1 MKLSIITVNLNN
13 RDGLKKTIDSVICQT
28 SKDFEWIIID
38 GGSTD
43 GSVELIKKYAEFVIY
58 WVSEPDNGI
67 FNAMNKGIKKACGDY
82 LLFLNSGDCLA
93 ENDIIDYLNN
103 CTLND
108 DFIVGK
114 TCSSKDSLP
123 PIKQKDNYTTEETL
137 ERLSVSAFPHQ
148 ATFVRRNVFQKY
160 GLYREDKQLASDW
173 YLTICALI
181 KGNSNVSYIPQIVSY
196 IEPNGISQRNQ
207 NQLFRERKDLLDENP
222 LFFILF
228 DFYTSNKDII
238 KALKSNCALF
248 FLFRVTF
255 FFYRKLFQKPI

>member
-1 MKLSIITVNLNN
+1 MKISIITINLNN
-13 RDGLKKTIDSVICQT
+13 LHGLQRTMESILTQT
-28 SKDFEWIIID
+28 SHDYEWIVID

-43 GSVELIKKYAEFVIY
+43 GSKELIEQNDNHITY
-58 WVSEPDNGI
+58 WVSEPDDGI

-93 ENDIIDYLNN
+93 DNDIIEYINN
-103 CTLND
+103 YTLND

-123 PIKQKDNYTTEETL
+123 PLKQKDNYTTEDTL

-148 ATFVRRNVFQKY
+148 ATFIRRNVFQKY

-181 KGNSNVSYIPQIVSY
+181 KGNATVCFIPRIIAV
-196 IEPNGISQRNQ
+196 IEPNGISQRYHSQLYQEREQLLKETPYLYSLMSFYISNKEIVKAIKD
-207 NQLFRERKDLLDENP
+207 NRLLFYLFR
-222 LFFILF
+222 IY
-228 DFYTSNKDII
+228 FY
-238 KALKSNCALF
+238 
-248 FLFRVTF
+248 
-255 FFYRKLFQKPI
+255 FYRKFSL

>member
-1 MKLSIITVNLNN
+1 MLISVITVNLNN
-13 RDGLKKTIDSVICQT
+13 LYGLRKTMDSILSQSCQ
-28 SKDFEWIIID
+28 DYEWIVID
-38 GGSTD
+38 GGSID
-43 GSVELIKKYAEFVIY
+43 GSKELIEQNEKHITY
-58 WVSEPDNGI
+58 WVSEPDGGI
-67 FNAMNKGIKKACGDY
+67 FSAMNKGIKKACGDY

-114 TCSSKDSLP
+114 TCSSKESLP
-123 PIKQKDNYTTEETL
+123 PIKQKDNYATEETL

-181 KGNSNVSYIPQIVSY
+181 KGNCSVSYIPKIVSF

-207 NQLFRERKDLLDENP
+207 NQLFRERKNFLAENP

-228 DFYTSNKDII
+228 DFYTTNKDII
-238 KALKSNCALF
+238 KALNSNSVIF
-248 FLFRVTF
+248 FFFRVTF
-255 FFYRKLFQKPI
+255 FFYRKLFKKSF